1 MAATAP
7 FGVNRRN
14 HSQASCRHELRQ
26 AGTVSVWLVVQL
38 ARITAAI
45 SRRPKGATLVRAP
58 MIGNFGPMRIR
69 KSGRPGDEAP
79 TSQDKST

>member
-1 MAATAP
+1 
-7 FGVNRRN
+7 
-14 HSQASCRHELRQ
+14 
-26 AGTVSVWLVVQL
+26 
-38 ARITAAI
+38 
-45 SRRPKGATLVRAP
+45 